1 MGHPDGIFRLNWVD
15 KSLLNPNGIQSTLRG
30 NPWQEGRGFTL
41 DTSLERVFGQGATR
55 LAIEF
60 EGGSGGKSESD
71 SSSDSEV
78 DVTAVSTP
86 SRDEIGKKRLRGF
99 KEFGNLSGISGK
111 ATHEMSSEGDSTEDE
126 NEVKKPRIA
135 GDQDDGSD
143 TIGDP
148 LSTEAVVEN
157 GEAED
162 SVVELLEGVPLG
174 VPGPSASGG
183 DGELSSEGTQ

>member
-1 MGHPDGIFRLNWVD
+1 M
-15 KSLLNPNGIQSTLRG
+15 
-30 NPWQEGRGFTL
+30 
-41 DTSLERVFGQGATR
+41 
-55 LAIEF
+55 
-60 EGGSGGKSESD
+60 
-71 SSSDSEV
+71 
-78 DVTAVSTP
+78 TAVSTP

-99 KEFGNLSGISGK
+99 KEFGNLSGISGR

-174 VPGPSASGG
+174 VPGPSDSGG
-183 DGELSSEGTQ
+183 DGELSSAGTQ